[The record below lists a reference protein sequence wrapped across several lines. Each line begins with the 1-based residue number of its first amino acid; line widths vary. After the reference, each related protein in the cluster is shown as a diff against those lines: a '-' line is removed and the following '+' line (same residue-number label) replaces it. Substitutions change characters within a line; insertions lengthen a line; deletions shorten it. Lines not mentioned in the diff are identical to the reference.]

1 MKNLL
6 IILISF
12 ISSVSIAQINY
23 EDFKSKTDC
32 KHDTCIIREAL
43 SKYKEIR
50 YINPD
55 SAKYFAEFALTLAK
69 KTNSKDLIAESMYS
83 FADNMANNANY
94 DLSLKYCD
102 SALSISESEN
112 LFLTKSKILN
122 LYGIIFS
129 DQGLYDKSIEF
140 YNKSADIGAL
150 LNDKSV
156 VSKAYS
162 NIGVSYYYKSEFQSA
177 IDYYLKS
184 LKILEELKD
193 SANIAIQMSNLGVFY
208 QMQTQYDKALETLF
222 RSLDFIP
229 KNSFK
234 TRADAYNNIAVT
246 YTYTNNLDKA
256 LEYYN
261 EAKILS
267 EKVDDFR
274 GIATSYNNMADLYKR
289 MLQLDK
295 AIEMSKKAIEVCEK
309 NNIPTDNTYYYRSL
323 AVALFENRNFTQAES
338 YLEKSIQMCDE
349 QGNKKLLAD
358 NYYLMAD
365 IFRMT
370 KNFEKAT
377 EYMFLFKELNDS
389 VQQQTYS
396 ENIAEMETKY
406 QTEKKQQEIEILNKD
421 NLIQAERINKQ
432 RALIFTFIG
441 VFIIILIFSII
452 ILRLYRQKRKANI
465 ELKLKNVQ
473 ITSQKEEI
481 EAQRDEIE
489 QQRDYVT
496 SQRDTI
502 AIQKQE
508 LTDSIKYAKRIQEA
522 LLPQDELFEILLKEY
537 FILFKPRNIVSGD
550 FFWIKEYNEKVVVT
564 VADCTGHGVPGA
576 FMSMLGIAFLNEIIN
591 TQSILSSG
599 EVLDLLRSN
608 IILSLHQ
615 SGKEGDSKDG
625 MDISMCIIDKANK
638 ILQFSGANNPLWIV
652 KNKKFVKSES
662 NAEELDELSTFN
674 SCTEQ
679 GRSVQL
685 EELKGDKQPI
695 AIYPEMKKFSTNE
708 FSYEEIDSIYLFSD
722 GFADQFGG
730 PKGKKF
736 MYKHFKEL
744 ILSNSIKSMSSQKT
758 ILESEIENWMSYN
771 DINYEQ
777 TDDITV
783 IGIKL

>member
-1 MKNLL
+1 MEKIL
-6 IILISF
+6 IIIHIF
-12 ISSVSIAQINY
+12 IFSVSFAQINY
-23 EDFKSKTDC
+23 EDFKSETNC
-32 KHDTCIIREAL
+32 KYDTCIIREAL
-43 SKYKEIR
+43 LKYKQIR

-55 SAKYFAEFALTLAK
+55 SAKYFVEFALTLSK
-69 KTNSKDLIAESMYS
+69 NTNAIELLAESMYLY
-83 FADNMANNANY
+83 ADNLADIANY

-102 SALSISESEN
+102 SALNISENEN
-112 LFLTKSKILN
+112 LFLIKSKTLN
-122 LYGIIFS
+122 LYGIIYS

-140 YNKSADIGAL
+140 YNKSADIGIL
-150 LNDKSV
+150 LNDKSLI
-156 VSKAYS
+156 SKAYS
-162 NIGVSYYYKSEFQSA
+162 NIGVSYYYKSEFQTA
-177 IDYYLKS
+177 VDYYLKS

-193 SANIAIQMSNLGVFY
+193 SSNIAIQMSNLGVFY
-208 QMQTQYDKALETLF
+208 QMQSLYDKALETLF

-432 RALIFTFIG
+432 KALIFTFIV
-441 VFIIILIFSII
+441 VFIIILIFSAI
-452 ILRLYRQKRKANI
+452 ILRLYRQKKKANI
-465 ELKLKNVQ
+465 ELKLMNAQ

-502 AIQKQE
+502 SLQKQE

-522 LLPQDELFEILLKEY
+522 LLPQNELFEILLKEY

-550 FFWIKEYNEKVVVT
+550 FFWIKEYNDKVIVS

-576 FMSMLGIAFLNEIIN
+576 FMSMLGIAFLNEIVN
-591 TQSILSSG
+591 TQNITSSG
-599 EVLDLLRSN
+599 EILDLLRTN

-615 SGKEGDSKDG
+615 SNKEGDSKDG
-625 MDISMCIIDKANK
+625 MDISMCLIDKANK
-638 ILQFSGANNPLWIV
+638 KLQFSGANNPLYIV
-652 KNKKFVKSES
+652 KNSTLKAS
-662 NAEELDELSTFN
+662 NPKVQEMAVDSVTELVEF
-674 SCTEQ
+674 
-679 GRSVQL
+679 
-685 EELKGDKQPI
+685 KGDKQPI

-708 FSYEEIDSIYLFSD
+708 FSYEDIDSIYLFSD

-736 MYKHFKEL
+736 MYKQFKEL
-744 ILSNSIKSMSSQKT
+744 IISNSTKSMSEQKS
-758 ILESEIENWMSYN
+758 ILKSKIENWMY
-771 DINYEQ
+771 DGGINYEQ

-783 IGIKL
+783 IGVKL

>member
-1 MKNLL
+1 MKKLL
-6 IILISF
+6 IIIHIF
-12 ISSVSIAQINY
+12 IFSVSFAQINY
-23 EDFKSKTDC
+23 EDFKSKTNC
-32 KHDTCIIREAL
+32 KFDTCIIREAL
-43 SKYKEIR
+43 LKYKQIR

-55 SAKYFAEFALTLAK
+55 SAKYFVEFALTLSK
-69 KTNSKDLIAESMYS
+69 NTNAIELLAESMFLY
-83 FADNMANNANY
+83 ADNLADIANY

-102 SALSISESEN
+102 SALNISENEN
-112 LFLTKSKILN
+112 LFLLKSKTLN

-140 YNKSADIGAL
+140 YNKSADIGIL
-150 LNDKSV
+150 LNDKYLI
-156 VSKAYS
+156 SKAYS
-162 NIGVSYYYKSEFQSA
+162 NIGVSYYYKSEFQTA

-193 SANIAIQMSNLGVFY
+193 SSNIAIQMSNLGVFY
-208 QMQTQYDKALETLF
+208 QMQSLYDKALETLF

-246 YTYTNNLDKA
+246 YSYTDNLDKA

-261 EAKILS
+261 ESKLLS

-274 GIATSYNNMADLYKR
+274 GIATSYNNMADMYKR
-289 MLQLDK
+289 MFQFDK

-309 NNIPTDNTYYYRSL
+309 NNIPTDNSYYYRTL
-323 AVALFENRNFTQAES
+323 AVALFENKDFNEATK

-349 QGNKKLLAD
+349 QGNKKLLVD

-365 IFRMT
+365 IFRMN

-377 EYMFLFKELNDS
+377 EYMFLFKDLNDS

-441 VFIIILIFSII
+441 VFIIILVFSII

-465 ELKLKNVQ
+465 ELKLKNAQ

-502 AIQKQE
+502 ALQKQE

-522 LLPQDELFEILLKEY
+522 LLPQDELFELLLKEY

-550 FFWIKEYNEKVVVT
+550 FFWIKEYNEKAIVT

-591 TQSILSSG
+591 IHSKVSSG

-615 SGKEGDSKDG
+615 SGKEGDSQDG
-625 MDISMCIIDKANK
+625 MDISMCVIDKANK
-638 ILQFSGANNPLWIV
+638 TVQFSGANNPLWIV
-652 KNKKFVKSES
+652 KNNTIAESES
-662 NAEELDELSTFN
+662 NQNELSNFDF
-674 SCTEQ
+674 
-679 GRSVQL
+679 QL

-695 AIYPEMKKFSTNE
+695 AIYPEMKKFNTVE
-708 FSYEEIDSIYLFSD
+708 FSYEGVVSIYMFSD

-736 MYKHFKEL
+736 MYKQFKEL
-744 ILSNSIKSMSSQKT
+744 IVNNSSRSMSEQKT
-758 ILESEIENWMSYN
+758 ILESKIESWMSDN
-771 DINYEQ
+771 GINYEQ

-783 IGIKL
+783 LGIKL